1 MGDGRETKGGRAAF
15 QPHTDGDHLPG
26 ADASE
31 LVKPA
36 GRDGRACGTP
46 LRRWGRALFVRPIG
60 RGCRCDG
67 KSGPAVWSV
76 LFCHPG
82 ERLHKKTVVSRF
94 LDSDGVGAR
103 PRQARPGRPGGFA
116 RTQTRPCRALTA
128 LLYQE
133 DAELVGFADLR
144 NIPNAVLPIG
154 ISVAIPLPAQIIE
167 TVKNILDC

>member
-1 MGDGRETKGGRAAF
+1 MESGRAAF
-15 QPHTDGDHLPG
+15 RPHAECLTSHADGDHLPG

-36 GRDGRACGTP
+36 GRDGRACGPP
-46 LRRWGRALFVRPIG
+46 LRRWGRVLFVRTIG

-82 ERLHKKTVVSRF
+82 EWLHKNTVVIRF

-103 PRQARPGRPGGFA
+103 PRQARPGRPGGIYSK
-116 RTQTRPCRALTA
+116 RGYCTERAAPPFFVHPNKT
-128 LLYQE
+128 LLLFYTKQNNGKQKLHKFI
-133 DAELVGFADLR
+133 ELLFFL
-144 NIPNAVLPIG
+144 
-154 ISVAIPLPAQIIE
+154 
-167 TVKNILDC
+167 